1 VLMRSGRFFLR
12 SRQAREPQVQE
23 PGEELVDGDVP
34 SQQAAAGR
42 AACNVAATRRRAP
55 RAPERAWCVA
65 AGALRIPLIPP
76 LYSAAYGLRNG
87 AGLVRD
93 WLLAGLLGCWLAAA
107 VGRWGVLAW
116 GGRASWPAGM
126 AGRQLG

>member
-93 WLLAGLLGCWLAAA
+93 WLLAGLGCWLAHRGGA
-107 VGRWGVLAW
+107 VGRTIAW